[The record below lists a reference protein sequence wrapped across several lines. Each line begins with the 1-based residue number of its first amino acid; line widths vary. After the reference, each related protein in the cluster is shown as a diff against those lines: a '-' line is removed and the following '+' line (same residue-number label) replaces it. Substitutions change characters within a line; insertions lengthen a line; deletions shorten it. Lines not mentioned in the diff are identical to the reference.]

1 MISILLLVLVA
12 VNWAGAVG
20 EARVGCWK
28 QNPSPGR
35 QHFTTIY
42 KHCYEG
48 IKDLAKLDKA
58 YAPILFSRKPD
69 AGYRVPERWVTGTCY
84 IHIDMHSND
93 DEDYVSFHEIAVEA
107 GVINAACVARPPHLG
122 GTSPV
127 GPKRVMNV
135 TIFGVRPL
143 QGKVLGLNGKYDNL
157 PGSPGRAELMR
168 REIGPG
174 PAGDSG
180 PLAGWS
186 QP

>member
-1 MISILLLVLVA
+1 MISILSLIIVA
-12 VNWAGAVG
+12 VNLVG
-20 EARVGCWK
+20 VSADVGCWK
-28 QNPSPGR
+28 QNPPPGR
-35 QHFTTIY
+35 QHFSTVY

-69 AGYRVPERWVTGTCY
+69 AGYRVPERWITGTCF
-84 IHIDMHSND
+84 IHIDMHSDD
-93 DEDYVSFHEIAVEA
+93 DEDYVSFHHIAIEA

-135 TIFGVRPL
+135 TIMGFRPL
-143 QGKVLGLNGKYDNL
+143 RGNVLALNGEYPNF
-157 PGSPGRAELMR
+157 PGTFGGAWTTR

-174 PAGDSG
+174 SALDGDNG
-180 PLAGWS
+180 RLADWS
-186 QP
+186 QS